1 MITLTGKKIS
11 EGIAIGKLT
20 FYKRD
25 IKEIKRIYVKD
36 VEKEIQRYKKAR
48 EKAIAEL
55 ELVYDLSVREVGEAN
70 AAIFEMQKELL
81 EDQEYTDHIIKRIL
95 EEKLNAE
102 YIVQTS
108 VEQLIRISS
117 HQQNNPIQGKEEDV
131 RDVAIRVIRILSR
144 SWKDRMLTDEPF
156 VMAARDIYPSEALQF
171 DKAKVLGFVTMYG
184 TINSHTAV
192 LARTKGIPAVI
203 GLGESLKEEYDG
215 KTIIIDGYEGKIY
228 IEPDYATLTK
238 MRERKDAN
246 LRHVRNLER
255 LKGKENI
262 TQSGQKIDICANVG
276 TREDIENVLRS
287 DAGGIGLFRSEF
299 LYMEMGS
306 KLPSEEQLFQVYK
319 LAAESMGANRV
330 VVRIADFGGDK
341 MVESVDLGEQANP
354 AIGLRGI
361 RIMMEKEELFLP
373 QFRAILRASALGN
386 VSIMFPMV
394 TSMEEVAAA
403 KALLEKAKK
412 QLKDEKTAYNENIE
426 IGVMI
431 ETPAAVMISREL
443 ARRVDFLSLGTNDL
457 SQYTLAMDRQN
468 PLLRKKYNDH
478 HPAVLRMIQMVIEA
492 GHAEN
497 RRVCICG
504 ELAADTA
511 LTEEF
516 LRMGVDCLSVVP
528 ACILPVRKALRQVDL
543 SGDDKGA

>member
-1 MITLTGKKIS
+1 
-11 EGIAIGKLT
+11 
-20 FYKRD
+20 
-25 IKEIKRIYVKD
+25 
-36 VEKEIQRYKKAR
+36 
-48 EKAIAEL
+48 
-55 ELVYDLSVREVGEAN
+55 
-70 AAIFEMQKELL
+70 
-81 EDQEYTDHIIKRIL
+81 
-95 EEKLNAE
+95 
-102 YIVQTS
+102 
-108 VEQLIRISS
+108 
-117 HQQNNPIQGKEEDV
+117 
-131 RDVAIRVIRILSR
+131 
-144 SWKDRMLTDEPF
+144 
-156 VMAARDIYPSEALQF
+156 
-171 DKAKVLGFVTMYG
+171 
-184 TINSHTAV
+184 
-192 LARTKGIPAVI
+192 
-203 GLGESLKEEYDG
+203 
-215 KTIIIDGYEGKIY
+215 
-228 IEPDYATLTK
+228 